1 MTNHKWLF
9 WILNLIWFQNN
20 FQGVFWYLPF
30 FFAVARYSS
39 SFRSRWGHR
48 ILVCRS
54 PRGENCSEEI
64 KRSRIKSVCYHLE
77 TSTRE
82 KDLRLPWSAPST
94 ISAARLPLSTKIYSN
109 STPQFITRPEAIY
122 GHKVR
127 AGTLEY
133 LRQLQKDSRHP
144 QRMREEESLAGKCI
158 CLQLLK

>member
-82 KDLRLPWSAPST
+82 TDLRLPRGPLRRQSPLRGCRYQQRFTRILLHNLSPGQKRFMGTKCEQEHWNICDSCRKILAIHSAC
-94 ISAARLPLSTKIYSN
+94 AK
-109 STPQFITRPEAIY
+109 
-122 GHKVR
+122 K
-127 AGTLEY
+127 
-133 LRQLQKDSRHP
+133 
-144 QRMREEESLAGKCI
+144 SLAGKCI